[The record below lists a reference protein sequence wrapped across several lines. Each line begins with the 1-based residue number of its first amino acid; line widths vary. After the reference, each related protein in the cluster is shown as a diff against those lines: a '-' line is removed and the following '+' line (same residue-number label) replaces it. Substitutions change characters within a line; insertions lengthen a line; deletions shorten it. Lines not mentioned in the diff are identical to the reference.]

1 MLTGGYKSM
10 KFPVAL
16 QLYSVRHE
24 AQADLDGTLKQ
35 VKEMGYDGVEFA
47 GLYNYSP
54 EEIREMCK
62 KYGLTPISAHVNMME
77 TLKDGA
83 EVMYDRYKTIGCE
96 FVVIP
101 HVSSNY
107 CKADEDF
114 SKLVD
119 ICKEL
124 GTAAKKLGMQLGY
137 HNHDFEFTNM
147 IGDKHMIDAL
157 YETVDADLLQP
168 EFDTCWVNVGGENP
182 SEYLRK
188 YAGRCRIVHLKDFVG
203 QRSENMYALIGVDDD
218 AETKAKKNQA
228 FEFRPVGYGLQD
240 FPAILKAAEEAGS
253 EWVVVE
259 QDQPSMGKTPL
270 ECAKMSIEY
279 LKTINK

>member
-1 MLTGGYKSM
+1 M

-16 QLYSVRHE
+16 QLYSVRNE

-47 GLYNYSP
+47 GLYGHSA
-54 EEIREMCK
+54 EEVRDLCK
-62 KYGLTPISAHVNMME
+62 KHDLVPISAHVNMKE
-77 TLKDGA
+77 TLEVGA
-83 EVMYDRYKTIGCE
+83 EEMYDRYKTIGCQ

-114 SKLVD
+114 PELVN
-119 ICKEL
+119 IC
-124 GTAAKKLGMQLGY
+124 KKLGAVAKDRGMQLCY

-147 IGDKHMIDAL
+147 IDGKHMLDVL
-157 YETVDADLLQP
+157 YESVDADLLQTQ
-168 EFDTCWVNVGGENP
+168 FDTCWVNVGGENP
-182 SEYLRK
+182 AQYVRK

-203 QRSENMYALIGVDDD
+203 QKSDNMYALIGVDDD
-218 AETKAKKNQA
+218 AEKKAQENQK

-240 FPAILKAAEEAGS
+240 FSAILNAAAESGT

-259 QDQPSMGKTPL
+259 QDQPSMDKTPL
-270 ECAKMSIEY
+270 ECAKMSMEY
-279 LKTINK
+279 LKTINR

>member
-1 MLTGGYKSM
+1 M

-16 QLYSVRHE
+16 QLYSVRNE

-35 VKEMGYDGVEFA
+35 VKEMGYDGVELA
-47 GLYNYSP
+47 GLYGYSA
-54 EEIREMCK
+54 EEVRDLCK
-62 KYGLTPISAHVNMME
+62 KHDLVPISAHVNMKE
-77 TLKDGA
+77 TISVGA
-83 EVMYDRYKTIGCE
+83 EEMYDRYKTIGCQ

-114 SKLVD
+114 SELVN
-119 ICKEL
+119 ICKNL
-124 GTAAKKLGMQLGY
+124 GSVAKDCGMQLCY

-147 IGDKHMIDAL
+147 IDGKHMLDVL
-157 YETVDADLLQP
+157 YESVDSDLLQTQL
-168 EFDTCWVNVGGENP
+168 DTCWVNVGGENP
-182 SEYLRK
+182 AQYVRK
-188 YAGRCRIVHLKDFVG
+188 YAGRCRIVHLKDFAG
-203 QRSENMYALIGVDDD
+203 QKSDNMYALIGVDDG
-218 AETKAKKNQA
+218 AEKKSQENQK

-240 FPAILKAAEEAGS
+240 FPAILKAAEESGV

-259 QDQPSMGKTPL
+259 QDQPSMEKTPL

-279 LKTINK
+279 LKTINQ